1 MELEN
6 ILGELSTEMKDLVAS
21 AITGNDGLTIA
32 VYSNDSYLDINAISA
47 EFASIVS
54 AVSRAGEDL
63 NAGKFIN
70 SVFTTENYQIL
81 TSQISDLPFFQIVC
95 LKSGG
100 NIGKARFLMGKFESK
115 IKDALL

>member
-1 MELEN
+1 MELEH
-6 ILGELSTEMKDLVAS
+6 ILGELSCEMQDLVAS

-32 VYSNDSYLDINAISA
+32 VYSNDSSLDINTVSA

-54 AVSRAGEDL
+54 SVSRIGDDI

-81 TSQISDLPFFQIVC
+81 TSQISDMPFFQILC

-100 NIGKARFLMGKFESK
+100 NIGKARFLMGKYEPK
-115 IKDALL
+115 IKDALS